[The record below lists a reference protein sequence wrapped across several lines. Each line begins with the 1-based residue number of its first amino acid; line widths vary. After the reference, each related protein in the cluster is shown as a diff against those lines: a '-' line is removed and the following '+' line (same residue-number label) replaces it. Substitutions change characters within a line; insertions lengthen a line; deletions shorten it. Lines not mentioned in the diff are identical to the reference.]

1 MTIYIISIYWYYPF
15 HHSLW
20 QNSPHPTTTPNPP
33 SPHPP
38 SKTAAKSP
46 RDYDNRQR
54 GNIENNRE
62 RSAAR
67 NE

>member
-20 QNSPHPTTTPNPP
+20 QNSRHTITTPTPL
-33 SPHPP
+33 SPP
-38 SKTAAKSP
+38 SKTATKSP